1 MSGQVLERVGQPL
14 AGVREDAGGF
24 DLRAPDGTRYRVDL
38 AAGVLDADNTL
49 LAAALDGR
57 RVVAYVSPAVDR
69 LYGARI
75 RAYLDR
81 HVRPG
86 QWSLHVIPTGEHRKT
101 LASVE
106 HVCAVAK
113 ADGLDGVML
122 AVGGGIVADVV
133 GFAASIYARG
143 IRYIKVNTTLVGQVD
158 VGVGVKTGVNALHT
172 KNMFGAYH
180 PAHASL
186 NDPAFLATLPPR
198 EIRCGLAEI
207 VKMAVILDEDLFR
220 ALERHPD
227 VFRRSAGQD
236 GADRPHGELEEYVLR
251 TSMRLMMEELCP
263 NLREHDLARL
273 VDFGHTF
280 SPVVETAGEHRL
292 RHGEA
297 VAVDMALSAHVAKLL
312 GLADEET
319 CDRIVRLLRRIG
331 LPVFDKDTCTPELM
345 TQALRAS
352 WQRRGRKLHLVVPT
366 GIGKA
371 AFVEELED
379 VPGDVLVAALGA
391 LAEDAG
397 GLDGMDG
404 MDGADGPGGAGGWDG
419 TGGPQDS
426 DRPTYADTADDA
438 AHARGEER
446 HGA

>member
-1 MSGQVLERVGQPL
+1 MTSQVVDRVGHPP
-14 AGVREDAGGF
+14 AGVREDSGGF
-24 DLRAPDGTRYRVDL
+24 DLSAPDGTRYRVDL
-38 AAGVLDADNTL
+38 GTGVLDPDNPL
-49 LAAALDGR
+49 LAGYLGER
-57 RVVAYVSPAVDR
+57 RVVAFVSPTVDR
-69 LYGARI
+69 LYGDRL
-75 RAYLDR
+75 RACLDT

-86 QWSLHVIPTGEHRKT
+86 QWSLHVIPTGEHHKT
-101 LASVE
+101 LAAAE
-106 HVCAVAK
+106 RVCALAK
-113 ADGLDGVML
+113 ADGLDRHGVML
-122 AVGGGIVADVV
+122 AVGGGIVADVI

-158 VGVGVKTGVNALHT
+158 VGVGVKTGVNALRT

-186 NDPAFLATLPPR
+186 NDPAFLATLPHR

-227 VFRRSAGQD
+227 AFRRRD
-236 GADRPHGELEEYVLR
+236 GDSGDAPHSHGELETYILR

-263 NLREHDLARL
+263 NLQEHELARL

-280 SPVVETAGEHRL
+280 SPVVETAGDHRL
-292 RHGEA
+292 EHGEA
-297 VAVDMALSAHVAKLL
+297 VAVDMALSAHLARLL
-312 GLADEET
+312 GLADGET
-319 CDRIVRLLRRIG
+319 CDRVVRLLRRIG
-331 LPVFDKDTCTPELM
+331 LPVFDPGTCTPELM

-379 VPGDVLVAALGA
+379 VPAGVLTAALEA
-391 LAEDAG
+391 LA
-397 GLDGMDG
+397 
-404 MDGADGPGGAGGWDG
+404 ADGG
-419 TGGPQDS
+419 
-426 DRPTYADTADDA
+426 RHDA
-438 AHARGEER
+438 
-446 HGA
+446 

>member
-1 MSGQVLERVGQPL
+1 M
-14 AGVREDAGGF
+14 GVREDAGGF

-38 AAGVLDADNTL
+38 TTGVLDPGNGL
-49 LAAALDGR
+49 LAGYVAGR
-57 RVVAYVSPAVDR
+57 RVVAFVSPTVDR
-69 LYGARI
+69 LYGERL
-75 RAYLDR
+75 RAYLTGALA
-81 HVRPG
+81 PG
-86 QWSLHVIPTGEHRKT
+86 QWSVHVIPTGEHRKT

-106 HVCAVAK
+106 RVCALAK
-113 ADGLDGVML
+113 ADGLDRHGVML

-186 NDPAFLATLPPR
+186 NDPAFLATLPHR

-207 VKMAVILDEDLFR
+207 VKMAVILDGDLFG

-227 VFRRSAGQD
+227 VFRRPDDEG
-236 GADRPHGELEEYVLR
+236 GAEREHPHGELEQYVLR

-292 RHGEA
+292 EHGEA
-297 VAVDMALSAHVAKLL
+297 VAVDMALSAHLARLL

-319 CDRIVRLLRRIG
+319 CERIVALLRRIG
-331 LPVFDKDTCTPELM
+331 LPVFDPGTCTPDLM

-366 GIGKA
+366 GIGKS
-371 AFVEELED
+371 AFVEELADLPQE
-379 VPGDVLVAALGA
+379 VLVAAIEA
-391 LAEDAG
+391 LA
-397 GLDGMDG
+397 
-404 MDGADGPGGAGGWDG
+404 ADGGRG
-419 TGGPQDS
+419 
-426 DRPTYADTADDA
+426 DA
-438 AHARGEER
+438 
-446 HGA
+446 

>member
-1 MSGQVLERVGQPL
+1 MSGQVLDRVGHPP
-14 AGVREDAGGF
+14 AGVREDPGGF
-24 DLRAPDGTRYRVDL
+24 DLRAPDGTRYRVDVT
-38 AAGVLDADNTL
+38 AGALDPHNAL
-49 LAAALDGR
+49 LAGHLEGR
-57 RVVAYVSPAVDR
+57 RVVAFVSPTVDR
-69 LYGARI
+69 LYGDRL
-75 RAYLDR
+75 RAYLDTHCR
-81 HVRPG
+81 HG
-86 QWSLHVIPTGEHRKT
+86 QWTLHVIPTGEHHKT
-101 LASVE
+101 LAATE
-106 HVCAVAK
+106 NVCALAK
-113 ADGLDGVML
+113 ADGLDRHGVML

-158 VGVGVKTGVNALHT
+158 VGVGVKTGVNALQT

-186 NDPAFLATLPPR
+186 NDPAFLATLPRR

-220 ALERHPD
+220 TLERHPD
-227 VFRRSAGQD
+227 AFRRPVGGD
-236 GADRPHGELEEYVLR
+236 GRTDHSHGDLETYVLR

-263 NLREHDLARL
+263 NLQEHDLARL

-280 SPVVETAGEHRL
+280 SPVVETAGGHRL
-292 RHGEA
+292 EHGEA
-297 VAVDMALSAHVAKLL
+297 VAVDMALSAHLARLL
-312 GLADEET
+312 SLADDET

-331 LPVFDKDTCTPELM
+331 LPVFDPGTCTPELM

-379 VPGDVLVAALGA
+379 VPGDVLTAALEA
-391 LAEDAG
+391 LA
-397 GLDGMDG
+397 
-404 MDGADGPGGAGGWDG
+404 ADG
-419 TGGPQDS
+419 
-426 DRPTYADTADDA
+426 
-438 AHARGEER
+438 ER
-446 HGA
+446 HDD